1 MLLRR
6 SCTFDNG
13 RLSFRSPFFC
23 DRRILHAVRRYLV
36 HPQSPMTDNDL
47 LTAIWNLLSNDDAAL
62 YAFNAGFWPV
72 LLWGVWAFTRS
83 CFNDSDSVT

>member
-1 MLLRR
+1 
-6 SCTFDNG
+6 
-13 RLSFRSPFFC
+13 
-23 DRRILHAVRRYLV
+23 
-36 HPQSPMTDNDL
+36 MTDNDL

-83 CFNDSDSVT
+83 CFNDSDSTT